1 MIRRSHSSEGFDFTL
16 HCWRGS
22 ISSAL
27 PPSRLSDSLHVEC
40 AAQTVVEGGDQPLNL
55 DHCELNSRQTEA
67 PVCRRK
73 YLTLD
78 DAGVVA
84 DRDELHLV
92 ASHLVMRAIGDD
104 EPAGDDTLPG
114 VIGEITNRAIRL
126 PRDAGEL
133 VELDIPQPG
142 AGQVRVKVEACGI
155 CHSDVLIKDGLWP
168 GLQFPRVPGHE
179 VAGRI
184 DAVGSG
190 VTAWTNGQR
199 VGVGWHG
206 GHCFQ
211 CEQRRRGDFAM
222 CVNRK
227 ITGIDFDGGYA
238 EYMIAPAAA
247 LAAIPDELPA
257 EEAGPFMCA
266 GVTVFNALRN
276 SGAQGGD
283 VVAVHGI
290 GGLGH
295 LGVQYARQMGFQ
307 TVAVGRGK
315 DKEALA
321 RKLGAHHYIDWDA
334 GDAAA
339 ELQKLGG
346 ARVILATAPN
356 AKAISALV
364 DGLSVNG
371 NLLVPAAPGEPLT
384 VSTLSLIMGRRSVS
398 GWYSGTAMDSQDTLE
413 FSALSG
419 VHPMIEKYPLA
430 RVAEAY
436 EQMHTGKA
444 RFRAVLTM

>member
-1 MIRRSHSSEGFDFTL
+1 MNTMK
-16 HCWRGS
+16 
-22 ISSAL
+22 
-27 PPSRLSDSLHVEC
+27 
-40 AAQTVVEGGDQPLNL
+40 AAQISKPGGNWD
-55 DHCELNSRQTEA
+55 
-67 PVCRRK
+67 
-73 YLTLD
+73 
-78 DAGVVA
+78 
-84 DRDELHLV
+84 
-92 ASHLVMRAIGDD
+92 
-104 EPAGDDTLPG
+104 
-114 VIGEITNRAIRL
+114 
-126 PRDAGEL
+126 L
-133 VELDIPQPG
+133 VEREIRQPG

-155 CHSDVLIKDGLWP
+155 CHSDALIKDGLWP
-168 GLQFPRVPGHE
+168 GIQYPRVPGHE

-190 VTAWTNGQR
+190 VGDWQKGQR

-211 CEQRRRGDFAM
+211 CKQCRRGDFAM
-222 CVNRK
+222 CANRK

-257 EEAGPFMCA
+257 DEAGPFMCA

-276 SGAQGGD
+276 SGARGGD

-315 DKEALA
+315 DKEPLA
-321 RKLGAHHYIDWDA
+321 KKLGAHHYIDSGANDP
-334 GDAAA
+334 AA

-346 ARVILATAPN
+346 ARVILATAPS
-356 AKAISALV
+356 AQAISALV
-364 DGLSVNG
+364 DGLSVDG
-371 NLLVPAAPGEPLT
+371 KLLIAAAPAEPLT
-384 VSTLSLIMGRRSVS
+384 VSVIPLIMGRRSVA
-398 GWYSGTAMDSQDTLE
+398 GWYSGTARDSQDTLE

-419 VHPMIEKYPLA
+419 VRPMKEVFPLE

-436 EQMHTGKA
+436 ERMISGKA
-444 RFRAVLTM
+444 RFRVVLTMPII